1 MSTLRNFSF
10 VFFRSL
16 SEFVN
21 YLDIATVL
29 EENESREHRREFI
42 IFFATAD
49 SDSLHRIETTKQ
61 LTEIMTQQDDSREIL
76 EAISQLKTDYEEKI
90 NDLNEIVEK
99 FNINMNHTRAL
110 RDKLNSITKEKNELD
125 MILIYLNSQRHDL
138 NKINVEDISRSESI
152 SDSAMYDSSR
162 YASAES
168 LDSIDTFLSAKSSKI
183 SDSLVFENNKT
194 NS

>member
-1 MSTLRNFSF
+1 
-10 VFFRSL
+10 
-16 SEFVN
+16 
-21 YLDIATVL
+21 
-29 EENESREHRREFI
+29 
-42 IFFATAD
+42 
-49 SDSLHRIETTKQ
+49 
-61 LTEIMTQQDDSREIL
+61 MTQQDDSREIL

-99 FNINMNHTRAL
+99 FNINMNHTRAF

-125 MILIYLNSQRHDL
+125 MILVYLNSQRHDS
-138 NKINVEDISRSESI
+138 NKINVEDISKSESI

-168 LDSIDTFLSAKSSKI
+168 LDSIDTSLSAKSSKI